1 MHWKP
6 LPHSLRF
13 TTLALSCLLVG
24 QASPPDSTANPG
36 GTPEPRLPAIGR
48 IEPGGLRLRANPDLQ
63 HLWLEG
69 TLEGVTH
76 RLLRAPQL
84 EGPWL
89 EIGRIGGPD
98 QPFRISPTEDHNTI
112 RFYRVETPLGAAAD
126 SGFEDTDPVDVGLG
140 RDWDTLMGGVGR
152 SGVWSGVGG
161 IGRHGA
167 DGVVSTVSV
176 VSTTLAI
183 PERGGAGAFVLRRTP
198 PQDQSLEVFLALRGS
213 AANGGDYRWIPDRA
227 TFPPGA
233 AEVRVPVWPIADGLD
248 EPDEEIRLH
257 IERSADHAIGI
268 GSARITLL
276 DSDLPVVRLS
286 VLDGTARRCL
296 WKALDLAEVE
306 IRREGRLESS
316 LKVTLR
322 VSGSAASGR
331 DFQAVG
337 PIYEIPA
344 GKNSIRVPIVP
355 IHPGLTNGP
364 VEVTLTAE
372 ASAAYRVDP
381 QCASAGIS
389 ILNSISSIV
398 TVTAPDPEAV
408 EGANPPNPG
417 VFRFTRTGDLSEP
430 LRVFYRVGG
439 TAQGFSTESK
449 SDYPALPGE
458 ILIPAGRSEESVVV
472 MPHPDQDVE
481 PLETV
486 TVVLTGSIDYQIGAA
501 SEATL
506 QIEDPAPN
514 RLMGRTLAATSS
526 PGLGATALIEVTR
539 LGRTSQSLTVPIE
552 VLGKRRWQSIWQDFK
567 SVPAWAGGSYT
578 LLVDGQPSTVLTFP
592 RGVSKRTVGLRAVH
606 PVADVPAAT
615 VVIDPNGSLPI
626 VQPVRFLDP
635 ANVVTI
641 TASTSHV
648 VEGGTWSVRLRAQG
662 PTPGGT
668 AVQLTAKGDLSLAD
682 CIVTGA
688 TLSPSGENLLATI
701 PSWVPGKPG
710 GEIMIGI
717 TPRGDSLA
725 TTPPRHLALVFDQK
739 QTGACLPGANQQRP
753 YVAVR
758 VSDSTDASRPPV
770 DVDGDHL
777 PDDFEILQGLDP
789 FEISNHVGDADRDG
803 LGDREE
809 FLRGSDPDS
818 ADRDGD
824 GLNDFMEYLF
834 GLDPA
839 IRDASRTDV
848 GVDWVPIRLRTAG
861 AFREGGEGC
870 YRCHAPGMR
879 VGSLELT
886 EKTATTGSGSAGL
899 LERIVFVKPGSSYPI
914 QLLPPADY
922 RPVSMGQIYD
932 AQILP
937 VRSGPPGFVV
947 LDGSPALLGK
957 SKTADATTF
966 IRTATL
972 RVPPAPRLGVDADR
986 DGTVRLD
993 GTDSTSIRAP
1003 YRFWINNDSDVG
1015 DQEQIPIR
1023 TPDHAGA
1030 RIQGVRDVEDLARL
1044 WIALEG
1050 TEDLWALPGF
1060 RLALEW
1066 RRVQSG
1072 QPAIHLFSAGSWKTG
1087 GRQYLETLDGAREQ
1101 AGLTVAG
1108 NDQAITDE
1116 ASGDPLLRP
1125 GRRLVLP
1132 VRQMAADRRQGARRH
1147 LVFEG
1152 VSTGQ
1157 GELVAM
1163 LLFNGQVVCESAPL
1177 HLRLLEV
1184 REMYS
1189 RGQGGPVDAFDPP
1202 FRYTEMQPPSLALG
1216 VAPWLPQL
1224 GHQVDPEEAP
1234 VATVF
1239 IHGWN
1244 VTPEEALS
1252 FSDTLFKRLWHAG
1265 YKGRFHAFR
1274 WPTTMLEEPSLMD
1287 AFNVGEHRALEYSPA
1302 LRILLAGLPA
1312 GYRCNLIAHSQGG
1325 MLAAS
1330 ALRSGAV
1337 VENSLMLQTAV
1348 PASVVDPSRS
1358 LDWMSLAV
1366 ADSRASEGLSTPDR
1380 FEADGGYRG
1389 MLGVM
1394 DTRLI
1399 NYFNEA
1405 DFALQTGRV
1414 FGVAANWMENQL
1426 IQKPHWPGLSDFR
1439 RYAWIATA
1447 PAAPVDLRPRYAL
1460 QSNPH
1465 WMLRPVIRAH
1475 EILAFIARS
1484 RSRALGAEPRA
1495 QGVLFPGSGVNLAA
1509 APYALGNTRDDHSAA
1524 FTRSLPMAWPII
1536 SRMTQDLE
1544 RL

>member
-1 MHWKP
+1 MEM
-6 LPHSLRF
+6 
-13 TTLALSCLLVG
+13 
-24 QASPPDSTANPG
+24 G
-36 GTPEPRLPAIGR
+36 G
-48 IEPGGLRLRANPDLQ
+48 
-63 HLWLEG
+63 
-69 TLEGVTH
+69 
-76 RLLRAPQL
+76 
-84 EGPWL
+84 
-89 EIGRIGGPD
+89 IGGPD
-98 QPFRISPTEDHNTI
+98 QPFRISPSEDQNTI
-112 RFYRVETPLGAAAD
+112 RFYRVEASTGTTGD
-126 SGFEDTDPVDVGLG
+126 SGVEDTDPVDVGPG
-140 RDWDTLMGGVGR
+140 RDWDSLMEGVGR
-152 SGVWSGVGG
+152 SGVWSGAGG
-161 IGRHGA
+161 IGRYGA

-176 VSTTLAI
+176 AATASAI
-183 PERGGAGAFVLRRTP
+183 PERGGAGGFVLRRTP
-198 PQDQSLEVFLALRGS
+198 PVDQALEVFLECRGS
-213 AANGGDYRWIPDRA
+213 AANGGDYRWIPNRA

-233 AEVRVPVWPIADGLD
+233 TEVRVPVWPIADGLD
-248 EPDEEIRLH
+248 ELDEDIRLH
-257 IERSADHAIGI
+257 IERSADHAVGV

-286 VLDGTARRCL
+286 VIDGTARRCL
-296 WKALDLAEVE
+296 WKAPDLAEVE
-306 IRREGRLESS
+306 IRREGRLESP

-331 DFQAVG
+331 DFQGVG
-337 PIYEIPA
+337 PVQVIPA
-344 GKNSIRVPIVP
+344 GQNSIRVPIVP

-364 VEVTLTAE
+364 VVVTLTTE

-381 QCASAGIS
+381 QGANASIG
-389 ILNSISSIV
+389 ILNSIPSVV
-398 TVTAPDPEAV
+398 TVTAPDPEAI

-439 TAQGFSTESK
+439 TAQGFPTESK
-449 SDYPALPGE
+449 PDYTVLPGE

-472 MPHPDQDVE
+472 MPLVDTGVE

-486 TVVLTGSIDYQIGAA
+486 TVVLTGSIDYQIGAE
-501 SEATL
+501 SEATIR
-506 QIEDPAPN
+506 IEDPAPN
-514 RLMGRTLAATSS
+514 RLLGRTLAATAS

-539 LGRTSQSLTVPIE
+539 LGRTSQPLTVPIE
-552 VLGKRRWQSIWQDFK
+552 VLGKRRWQSVWQDFK

-641 TASTSHV
+641 SASASHI

-668 AVQLTAKGDLSLAD
+668 AVQLTAQGDLSLAD

-688 TLSPSGENLLATI
+688 IVSPGGESLVATI

-710 GEIMIGI
+710 GEITIGI
-717 TPRGDSLA
+717 TPRRDSMA

-777 PDDFEILQGLDP
+777 PDDFEITRGLDP
-789 FEISNHVGDADRDG
+789 FGISQHVGDADRDG

-809 FLRGSDPDS
+809 FLRGTDPDS

-824 GLNDFMEYLF
+824 GLNDFLEGLF
-834 GLDPA
+834 GLDPS
-839 IRDASRTDV
+839 IRDASRMDV

-861 AFREGGEGC
+861 AFRQGGEGC

-879 VGSLELT
+879 VGGVELT

-899 LERIVFVKPGSSYPI
+899 LERIVFVRPGSSHPI
-914 QLLPPADY
+914 QLVPPTEY
-922 RPVSMGQIYD
+922 RPTATGQTYD
-932 AQILP
+932 AEVLP

-947 LDGSPALLGK
+947 VEASPALLGK
-957 SKTADATTF
+957 SRTADGTTF
-966 IRTATL
+966 TRTATL

-993 GTDSTSIRAP
+993 GTDSTSIRLP
-1003 YRFWINNDSDVG
+1003 YRFWINNDSEVG
-1015 DQEQIPIR
+1015 DQEQIPVR
-1023 TPDHAGA
+1023 TPDHVGS

-1044 WIALEG
+1044 WIALDG
-1050 TEDLWALPGF
+1050 MEDLWALPGF

-1066 RRVQSG
+1066 RRVHAG
-1072 QPAIHLFSAGSWKTG
+1072 QPAIHLYSAGSWKTG

-1108 NDQAITDE
+1108 NDLAITDE
-1116 ASGDPLLRP
+1116 TSGDPLLKP

-1132 VRQMAADRRQGARRH
+1132 ARQMAPDRRQGPRRH

-1157 GELVAM
+1157 GELVAL

-1177 HLRLLEV
+1177 HLRLLDV

-1202 FRYTEMQPPSLALG
+1202 FRYAETQPPALAMGL
-1216 VAPWLPQL
+1216 APWLPQL
-1224 GHQVDPEEAP
+1224 GHQVDPQEDP

-1239 IHGWN
+1239 IHGW
-1244 VTPEEALS
+1244 TLS
-1252 FSDTLFKRLWHAG
+1252 ADESAGLGDTLFKRLWHSG
-1265 YKGRFHAFR
+1265 YKGRFCVFR
-1274 WPTTMLEEPSLMD
+1274 WPTTMVDEPTLMD
-1287 AFNVGEHRALEYSPA
+1287 AFNVGEHRALEYGPA
-1302 LRILLAGLPA
+1302 LRIHLAGLPT

-1366 ADSRASEGLSTPDR
+1366 ADSRAPEGLSTPDR
-1380 FEADGGYRG
+1380 FESDGGYRG
-1389 MLGVM
+1389 MLGGL

-1399 NYFNEA
+1399 NYFNES

-1414 FGVAANWMENQL
+1414 FGVAANWIENQL
-1426 IQKPHWPGLSDFR
+1426 MQKPHWPGLSDFC

-1447 PAAPVDLRPRYAL
+1447 PAAPVDLRPRYTL

-1465 WMLRPVIRAH
+1465 RMLRPVIRAH

-1509 APYALGNTRDDHSAA
+1509 SPYALGNTRDDHSAA